1 MGGRREVG
9 IVSHRPVTSS
19 DLKQERSFFF
29 RLSVSTF
36 LQLVV
41 APPLI
46 SAFKDLFCLMLMM
59 YSVVVAR
66 PKPLITQIKLSLLSM
81 CGYSIL
87 TELFEKNNFYLTE
100 LLMGV

>member
-1 MGGRREVG
+1 
-9 IVSHRPVTSS
+9 
-19 DLKQERSFFF
+19 
-29 RLSVSTF
+29 
-36 LQLVV
+36 
-41 APPLI
+41 
-46 SAFKDLFCLMLMM
+46 MLMM

-81 CGYSIL
+81 GGYSIL